1 MTETQSSVHLSCFIE
16 AIALAKHEQCATR
29 DELKALLEK
38 KGYLDEVTS
47 QTVEEVD
54 PQLLVVS

>member
-29 DELKALLEK
+29 DELKALLEQ
-38 KGYLDEVTS
+38 KGYQDEVTS
-47 QTVEEVD
+47 QTVEEIN
-54 PQLLVVS
+54 PQLFLN

>member
-29 DELKALLEK
+29 DELQALLAQ
-38 KGYLDEVTS
+38 KGYQDEVTS
-47 QTVEEVD
+47 QTVQEINSK
-54 PQLLVVS
+54 LFLN

>member
-29 DELKALLEK
+29 DELKALLAQ
-38 KGYLDEVTS
+38 KGYQDEVTS
-47 QTVEEVD
+47 QTVQD
-54 PQLLVVS
+54 INPQLLVVS